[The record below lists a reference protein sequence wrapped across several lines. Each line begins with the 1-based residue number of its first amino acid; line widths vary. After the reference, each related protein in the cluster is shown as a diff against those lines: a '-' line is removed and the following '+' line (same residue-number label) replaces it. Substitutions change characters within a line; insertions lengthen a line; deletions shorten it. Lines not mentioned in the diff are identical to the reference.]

1 MAQLHLH
8 LMERNPKRLR
18 IALRPFTSRQLLLRA
33 AVGLLLLILG
43 SQFWGRSLLFG
54 LISIGAGLGIG
65 IPWGLGHTL
74 SLDRVSQKVSFTR
87 HRGPWGVWRQRVF
100 SYPLAQLQTV
110 HVYRTGREVLDNQ
123 AQDSFQV
130 QSQVRLRFHQEEF
143 EQEADPNQV
152 REEAIAHFTSQS
164 GVKGTEPE
172 AFVLSERLVRWIQPY
187 LPPQ

>member
-1 MAQLHLH
+1 MAQVHLH

-18 IALRPFTSRQLLLRA
+18 ITLRPFTSRQLLLRGV
-33 AVGLLLLILG
+33 VGLLLLIVG

-54 LISIGAGLGIG
+54 LISIGVGLGVG

-74 SLDRVSQKVSFTR
+74 SLDRQTQKVSLTQ
-87 HRGPWGVWRQRVF
+87 HRGPWGIWRQQVF

-110 HVYRTGREVLDNQ
+110 RVHRVGREVLDNQ

-130 QSQVRLRFHQEEF
+130 QSQVRLRFHGDSFEQKDEQEEI
-143 EQEADPNQV
+143 
-152 REEAIAHFTSQS
+152 IAHFSSQS
-164 GVKGTEPE
+164 GLKGAEPE

-187 LPPQ
+187 LSSPSKV